1 MEKPNT
7 KFFLDK
13 KNNNVYKL
21 TNDSST
27 LLKLSPWEIGEDRR
41 VFNFEKKE
49 KKFVSIPFHKA
60 MELINEQF
68 ANYERTWEFN
78 GKRYKIL
85 NSSEKGAT
93 YLDGIGQYIKEVY
106 HRIYENGYVSVS
118 VLQYYLC
125 WFRGKLYWMDSDWKY
140 YPQVQLYKFEDINKM
155 PSWDDFAQWTNVK
168 NCKVIY
174 EDNA

>member
-1 MEKPNT
+1 MES
-7 KFFLDK
+7 KFYIDK
-13 KNNNVYKL
+13 KGIVYK
-21 TNDSST
+21 TTKDPSI
-27 LLKLSPWEIGEDRR
+27 LLKMSPWEIGEDRR
-41 VFNFEKKE
+41 LFTSENKKITQ
-49 KKFVSIPFHKA
+49 IPSNKA
-60 MELINEQF
+60 MQLINEQF

-78 GKRYKIL
+78 GKKYKIL

-93 YLDGIGQYIKEVY
+93 YLDGRGQYIKEVY

-125 WFRGKLYWMDSDWKY
+125 WFRGKLYWLSCDWGH

>member
-1 MEKPNT
+1 MIES
-7 KFFLDK
+7 KFYINK
-13 KNNNVYKL
+13 KGIVYK
-21 TNDSST
+21 TTKDPSI
-27 LLKLSPWEIGEDRR
+27 LLKMSPWEIGEDRR
-41 VFNFEKKE
+41 LFTSEDKKITQ
-49 KKFVSIPFHKA
+49 IPSNKA
-60 MELINEQF
+60 MQLINEQF

-78 GKRYKIL
+78 GKKYKIL

-93 YLDGIGQYIKEVY
+93 YLDGRGQYIKEVH
-106 HRIYENGYVSVS
+106 HRIYENGYISVCE
-118 VLQYYLC
+118 LQYYLC
-125 WFRGKLYWMDSDWKY
+125 WFRGKLYWLESDWEH